1 MTTSMNMKV
10 RNIHDK
16 ISVHALRFSIS
27 PDTNSTEEDVRS
39 KLQSKRPLS
48 AQDLRTLDY
57 SSILLMGEVA
67 MDHPGLADLLVDRQ
81 DSLPVVRK
89 VTGVAIKGGAASNTT
104 VGFFTRIG
112 KLKGALSDDAK
123 RAAAGVVAAAES
135 ERNPVFSIVAK
146 NAPEVAVEMPAKFVA
161 GLSVFDVKGYALTEQ
176 FRYMKLNWARFKQC
190 YQ

>member
-1 MTTSMNMKV
+1 
-10 RNIHDK
+10 
-16 ISVHALRFSIS
+16 
-27 PDTNSTEEDVRS
+27 
-39 KLQSKRPLS
+39 
-48 AQDLRTLDY
+48 
-57 SSILLMGEVA
+57 

-112 KLKGALSDDAK
+112 KRKGALSTDAK

-161 GLSVFDVKGYALTEQ
+161 GLSVFDVKGYALSEE
-176 FRYMKLNWARFKQC
+176 FRCLHFDHFK
-190 YQ
+190 